1 MRKAAFINGGIGN
14 YINMSCR
21 NNITM
26 LVVLNFIGNASV
38 CGSYSLL
45 RSRCSLHRHLSA
57 QRLPLPIKRGTA
69 LNPLLRILRRHIGH
83 IHPLDILYRSSTQHL
98 GGDAVGLSLAQ
109 DILHGSLVI
118 ACQCGNVHD
127 HVGVGVRGVF
137 VLDVLSHADSGV
149 IGSLVLLSQM
159 HHGIHELLLGGL
171 GTGVAFQSVG
181 ELQEGIHEF
190 VPVQVLVVQQV
201 VGLVL
206 VALAAVGNVQQGIV
220 AGVVLQLIPHFQQ
233 LIHHLGVVAIQ

>member
-1 MRKAAFINGGIGN
+1 MYRRQNIALFIYLDLINKYSSILICPGIESLRPILIGN
-14 YINMSCR
+14 
-21 NNITM
+21 
-26 LVVLNFIGNASV
+26 G
-38 CGSYSLL
+38 LL
-45 RSRCSLHRHLSA
+45 DF

-83 IHPLDILYRSSTQHL
+83 IHPLDILYRSGTQHL

-127 HVGVGVRGVF
+127 HIGIGVRGVF